1 MEKYTELQSINHDT
15 SNIVECID
23 GILRNWGDVLKLKAI
38 NYYILLDQF
47 ITWCIAILY
56 EFFLKLNL
64 I

>member
-1 MEKYTELQSINHDT
+1 M
-15 SNIVECID
+15 ECID